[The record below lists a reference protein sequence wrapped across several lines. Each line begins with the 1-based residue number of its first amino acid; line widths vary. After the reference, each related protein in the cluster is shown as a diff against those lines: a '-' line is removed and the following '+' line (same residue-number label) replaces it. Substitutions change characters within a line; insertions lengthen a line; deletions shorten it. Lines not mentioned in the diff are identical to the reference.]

1 MFRGRQP
8 FPPGGKPKPHRINEM
23 IRVPEIRVLD
33 DEKKQLGVL
42 PTMEALSL
50 ARQKGLDLVEIAP
63 AATPP
68 VCRIMDYG
76 KFLYELHKKDHEA
89 KKHQK
94 TIQLKE
100 IKFRPKIS
108 IHDYAF
114 KLKHVQRF
122 LEEGNKVKLTI
133 MLRGR
138 EKSRPEM
145 GLAILDRV
153 ITDVQG
159 VGKPDGGVRRQDWA
173 VSALLIPAKIGGKD
187 AKVKN
192 PQGSPKE
199 VQNHGQEE
207 GGPQESQ

>member
-1 MFRGRQP
+1 
-8 FPPGGKPKPHRINEM
+8 M
-23 IRVPEIRVLD
+23 IRVPEIRVID
-33 DEKKQLGVL
+33 EEKKQLGVM
-42 PTMEALSL
+42 PTSEALSA
-50 ARQKGLDLVEIAP
+50 ARQRGLDLVEIAP

-94 TIQLKE
+94 TIQVKE

-108 IHDYAF
+108 IHDYTF

-122 LEEGNKVKLTI
+122 LEEGNKVKITI

-145 GLAILDRV
+145 GLAILNRV
-153 ITDVQG
+153 IGDVQG
-159 VGKPDGGVRRQDWA
+159 IGKSDGDVRRQDWA
-173 VSALLIPAKIGGKD
+173 VSALLVPVRLGGRD

-192 PQGSPKE
+192 SQGSAKE
-199 VQNHGQEE
+199 VQGHGGEE
-207 GGPQESQ
+207 NSPQEGQ